1 MCCRLP
7 HMPRPKLCFHIP
19 VMWRCGLV
27 EDHVPDRHT
36 PPTDHMESRLFY
48 LIPARSPLSKV
59 LLVIERILSLCVAQF
74 DLLPCPPGR
83 DRRDHFKVVG
93 LKSLANT
100 KKQSGRCFTIYLAF
114 ARHRIYLLKV
124 HMCYTMVT
132 GQIEPCIR

>member
-1 MCCRLP
+1 MFPHTCDVALRIGRRSRSRLS
-7 HMPRPKLCFHIP
+7 
-19 VMWRCGLV
+19 
-27 EDHVPDRHT
+27 HT
-36 PPTDHMESRLFY
+36 PTDHMESRLFY
-48 LIPARSPLSKV
+48 LIPARSPLSKL
-59 LLVIERILSLCVAQF
+59 LLVIERIFSLCVAQF

-114 ARHRIYLLKV
+114 ARHRIYHLKV